1 MYIYGLTFVKNGSDV
16 DVTSVIHEWIMTERN
31 NVKNIIIYNKVNYK
45 YSQFSFWCEKDKL
58 IVIEESF
65 AIQ

>member
-1 MYIYGLTFVKNGSDV
+1 MYIYDSTLVKNGSDV

-45 YSQFSFWCEKDKL
+45 YSQFSFWYEKDKL